1 MRIDAH
7 SAEIIATQQMVE
19 TPDILKILFRGTK
32 ADLGLVERIRAKEF
46 PNLEKFW
53 RDTIG
58 VSSRGRM
65 AGSGHGDQ
73 LLRLSSRIRKPGDG
87 QPGADASF
95 LHALPDVTVES
106 LNDVLTHSEWP
117 QPFRSEKNTE

>member
-1 MRIDAH
+1 MPETGAGFRLISPRLETSLDASGTMRIDAH

-46 PNLEKFW
+46 PTLETFW

-65 AGSGHGDQ
+65 AGSGQGYQH
-73 LLRLSSRIRKPGDG
+73 LRLSSRLREHGAG
-87 QPGADASF
+87 QPG
-95 LHALPDVTVES
+95 
-106 LNDVLTHSEWP
+106 
-117 QPFRSEKNTE
+117 RTERRRVGKE